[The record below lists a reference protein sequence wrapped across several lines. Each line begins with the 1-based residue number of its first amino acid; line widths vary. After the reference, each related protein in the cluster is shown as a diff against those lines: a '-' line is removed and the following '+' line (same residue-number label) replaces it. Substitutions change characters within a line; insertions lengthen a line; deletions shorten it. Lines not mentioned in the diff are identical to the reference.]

1 MSYSKEQK
9 QALRQ
14 AGQIYRY
21 IRNIQKNIDKP
32 SGQIAWAEIHF
43 DGNVPK
49 VESRPSFSDF
59 DLSDNVEE
67 LMEQEKTRTKEKIEH
82 SNKIKEC
89 IVIILILL
97 ISLGFLCE
105 LVREEGWEVVWVAI
119 FFIYPAFVLYEVLYG
134 IVNKGT
140 DDIFTQYD
148 EKYTKYVEALLAYN
162 YWQNIKS
169 AAFWDSLDGH
179 AFERK
184 VADLYR
190 KYGYDAVVSKAGGDG
205 GIDIVLTKGEE
216 KIAVQCKAHN
226 KAVAPAVARDLFG
239 TMISGGYKKGMI
251 VSKNGFTKG
260 VYDFVK
266 DKDIELVDMDSLIQ
280 MVNNL

>member
-59 DLSDNVEE
+59 DLPDNVEE

-89 IVIILILL
+89 IVITLVLL
-97 ISLGFLCE
+97 TSLGFLCE
-105 LVREEGWEVVWVAI
+105 LVREEGWEVAWVAI
-119 FFIYPAFVLYEVLYG
+119 FLIPPAFFY
-134 IVNKGT
+134 I
-140 DDIFTQYD
+140 
-148 EKYTKYVEALLAYN
+148 
-162 YWQNIKS
+162 
-169 AAFWDSLDGH
+169 
-179 AFERK
+179 
-184 VADLYR
+184 
-190 KYGYDAVVSKAGGDG
+190 
-205 GIDIVLTKGEE
+205 
-216 KIAVQCKAHN
+216 
-226 KAVAPAVARDLFG
+226 
-239 TMISGGYKKGMI
+239 
-251 VSKNGFTKG
+251 
-260 VYDFVK
+260 
-266 DKDIELVDMDSLIQ
+266 
-280 MVNNL
+280 